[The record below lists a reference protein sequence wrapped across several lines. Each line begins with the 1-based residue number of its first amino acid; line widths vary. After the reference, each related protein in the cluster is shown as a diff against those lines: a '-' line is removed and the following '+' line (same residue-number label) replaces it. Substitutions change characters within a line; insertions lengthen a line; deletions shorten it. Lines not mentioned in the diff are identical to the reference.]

1 VKRGDVCWYAFAPP
15 DKRRP
20 VLVLTRDSALAV
32 LNGVTIAPI
41 TSTVRGIPTEVLLTE
56 SDGMPTTCAINC
68 DNLQTVP
75 KARLGARITHLSGRK
90 LDDAA
95 AAIAFALGLEA
106 RGA

>member
-56 SDGMPTTCAINC
+56 GDGMPVTCAVNC

-75 KARLGARITHLSGRK
+75 KARLGARITHLSQRR
-90 LDDAA
+90 LEEAA
-95 AAIAFALGLEA
+95 AAIEFALGLES